1 MHKKLEAEL
10 MSLAHNILQMKN
22 KNDVVALK
30 EKARVLYERL
40 SVLSFVDE
48 FLETTPNTQE
58 TKEAIVSKIEEAKPK
73 EIVEEV
79 IQKVELE
86 DEVKVE
92 KIVEE
97 IVQKVVEE
105 EVNEAIEETIEK
117 VEVEVEKEEVT
128 IEIET
133 PEVVESKKKVTIEE
147 EFKDSVSVDVTT
159 NLFTKA
165 AVKSPD
171 IKVSLNDKLQS
182 NIQVGLNDR
191 IAFVKHL
198 FNHSQADFN
207 RVLSQLNSFKTEKEA
222 LNFINKMVKPDY
234 DWSGKE
240 EFEDRFMEIIN
251 RKFL

>member
-10 MSLAHNILQMKN
+10 MSLAHTILQMKN

-58 TKEAIVSKIEEAKPK
+58 TKESLISKIEEAKPIDIIK
-73 EIVEEV
+73 EAVQEVKKVEIEEV
-79 IQKVELE
+79 
-86 DEVKVE
+86 
-92 KIVEE
+92 
-97 IVQKVVEE
+97 
-105 EVNEAIEETIEK
+105 
-117 VEVEVEKEEVT
+117 VEVVVRKEEKEEGVKEP
-128 IEIET
+128 IKKVEIEVKKE
-133 PEVVESKKKVTIEE
+133 EVEIELASPKIVKTKKNITIEE
-147 EFKDSVSVDVTT
+147 EFKDSVSADVTT
-159 NLFTKA
+159 NLFTKVVA
-165 AVKSPD
+165 KSTD
-171 IKVSLNDKLQS
+171 VKVSLNDKLQS

-222 LNFINKMVKPDY
+222 LNFITKMVKPDY

-240 EFEDRFMEIIN
+240 EFEERFLEIIN